1 MADAGSLQGW
11 GNPASSAPQV
21 AFGATELAEAIRVLT
36 ALGWLTVL
44 VDSDSRLS
52 LRLAEDAF

>member
-21 AFGATELAEAIRVLT
+21 TVDATELAEAIRVL
-36 ALGWLTVL
+36 ASLGWLTVAA
-44 VDSDSRLS
+44 DPDGELS
-52 LRLAEDAF
+52 VRLADDAS